1 MTTYTVTTAVNI
13 DTLAAK
19 AGSDTYNINGGY
31 LTVDQDSR
39 YGTNNN
45 TSAGMGNITLSAT
58 LGGTIEFNSTLVR
71 LIPFDTGAST
81 VPASNTTISI
91 GSASGLLIGV
101 YSALSAAPTAAGA
114 AMPASGY
121 IKIKQWNSVAFSAG
135 ALTGISA
142 SATGADVAGWIE
154 IVGVDALTTTVNRL
168 NTFLVRGDWYLIG
181 TTDGVRATTYQIP
194 SNGSSAVYLPG
205 VWVETAV
212 ASDVYEF
219 YPCAGSQ
226 TALLA
231 SIATDAIR
239 GKVCWIST
247 AGLLRFGHDGTNS
260 TGGYIPDTGLRVRI
274 PNIFFVCCTAATPTA
289 NVLPNAT
296 PGTRMEFATT
306 GGGVIDIDKAC
317 VNWYCNF
324 VQPYSVALTNTAIL
338 TILLVQEIAT
348 PIAWSN
354 VGVGQEAA
362 NAQFGLSMALCLAG
376 GTIDTCVWTSATLAA
391 SGRYVASITDS
402 TGIDFTSVKFFALA
416 ARSNATTG
424 CMTMSRCRSFTFA
437 DTTIGLGRAL
447 LTTCSDISFLDTI
460 SFDVIASTTA
470 TTNPMYLF
478 DLLTVCSNITIDGI
492 THGGLTM
499 VQPYNGILNVG
510 LAGCTGIKLRNV
522 GTYASPLDMG
532 DTRRNDLVWS
542 RITTTAAVTGSAHG
556 LKTNDIIYAIVS
568 SHVATIPVG
577 AKTVTAT
584 PSADIFTFA
593 ATNVGSLSGTLSY
606 YPTMGATL
614 VALVAAASAD
624 DVEIKRCYTPHLRTN
639 VYTADNSSKNVL
651 FENVMGDY
659 TSAPVFAVLNEEMK
673 GVFATPSLT
682 AQTSIYGTHWF
693 DCFTG
698 EVFSG
703 SAVPWTRVT
712 TTATVTS
719 SLHGLRTGETVIVTS
734 ASSGDTTIT
743 RGAKT
748 ITVLTGSRFTFTC
761 LNAGSTSGT
770 LDVAS
775 VGGRIGLMMN
785 ESTADTINQYTLLNS
800 SAFTSAGG
808 LYMPVTGQTAMFTS
822 PNYFLGHTGFALAEP
837 TMAGGTI
844 TNYNIY
850 YALDRNDGNGFGTGS
865 ASGTFYNMLLPKSSS
880 GGASAST
887 TISVGS
893 TVGINVND
901 YVFGTNVSP
910 GAKVVTILNSTS
922 ASVDRPNIG
931 AVSGILRFSYL
942 PNETNLNPST
952 GFKQRILLQTSAS
965 NATAITSLYAFTL
978 STTSSRAYQ
987 YPLDLVPLTITNL
1000 KNPSEVRVFAYNTT
1014 SSVAGEES
1022 VTSGIFTASI
1032 DVALYP
1038 TVDISVLS
1046 LGYQNTRFLSQSLG
1060 TGLTLQAAQVVDR
1073 QYNNP

>member
-1 MTTYTVTTAVNI
+1 MTTYAITTAVNI

-19 AGSDTYNINGGY
+19 GGSDTYNINGGY

-91 GSASGLLIGV
+91 GGASGLLIGV
-101 YSALSAAPTAAGA
+101 YSALNVAPTAAGA

-121 IKIKQWNSVAFSAG
+121 IKIKQWNSVAFTAG

-142 SATGADVAGWIE
+142 SATGADIAGWIE
-154 IVGVDALTTTVNRL
+154 IVGVDALTVTVNRL
-168 NTFLVRGDWYLIG
+168 NTFLVRGDWYAIG
-181 TTDGVRATTYQIP
+181 TTDGSRATTYQIP

-205 VWVETAV
+205 VWVETS
-212 ASDVYEF
+212 ASSGVYEF

-231 SIATDAIR
+231 SIATDAVR

-260 TGGYIPDTGLRVRI
+260 TGGYIPASGLRIRI

-296 PGTRMEFATT
+296 LATRMEFATT
-306 GGGVIDIDKAC
+306 GAGVIDIDKAC
-317 VNWYCNF
+317 INWYCNF
-324 VQPYSVALTNTAIL
+324 VQPFSVALTNTAIL
-338 TILLVQEIAT
+338 TALVVQEIAS
-348 PIAWSN
+348 PIVWSN
-354 VGVGQEAA
+354 IGVGHEAA
-362 NAQFGLSMALCLAG
+362 NAQFALNMTLCFAG
-376 GTIDTCVWTSATLAA
+376 GTIDTCVFARATLASA
-391 SGRYVASITDS
+391 STYIVSMADIKE
-402 TGIDFTSVKFFALA
+402 FTFTNVKLFSLA
-416 ARSNATTG
+416 ARGNATTG
-424 CMTMSRCRSFTFA
+424 AATITRMASCVWSN
-437 DTTIGLGRAL
+437 TTVGCGRVF
-447 LTTCSDISFLDTI
+447 LTTCADCSFTTTTY
-460 SFDVIASTTA
+460 FDVPASTTA
-470 TTNPMYLF
+470 TTNPMYAF
-478 DLLTVCSNITIDGI
+478 DLVTACTNITIDGL
-492 THGGLTM
+492 TFGGLTL
-499 VQPYNGILNVG
+499 VQPYNGVLNVG
-510 LAGCTGIKLRNV
+510 LAGCSNIKLRNI
-522 GTYASPLDMG
+522 GSYASPLDMG
-532 DTRRNDLVWS
+532 DTRRDDLVWS

-556 LKTNDIIYAIVS
+556 LKVNDIVYAIVS
-568 SHVATIPVG
+568 SNVAAVTVG
-577 AKTVTAT
+577 AKTVASV
-584 PSADIFTFA
+584 PSPDIFTFA
-593 ATNVGSLSGTLSY
+593 ALNAGSLSGTLSY
-606 YPTMGATL
+606 YPTMASTL
-614 VALVAAASAD
+614 VALVAGAAAD
-624 DVEIKRCYTPHLRTN
+624 GIEVKRCYTPRLRTN

-651 FENVMGDY
+651 FENVMGNY
-659 TSAPVFAVLNEEMK
+659 TNAPVFNALNEELK
-673 GVFATPSLT
+673 GAFATPSLT
-682 AQTSIYGTHWF
+682 AQTSVYGTHWF

-698 EVFSG
+698 EVYSG

-719 SLHGLRTGETVIVTS
+719 SLHGLRTGETVIVSS

-743 RGAKT
+743 RGAKA
-748 ITVLTGSRFTFTC
+748 ITVVTASQFTFTC

-770 LDVAS
+770 LDVTNAT
-775 VGGRIGLMMN
+775 GRVGLMMN
-785 ESTADTINQYTLLNS
+785 ESTSDTSDQYTLSGS

-808 LYMPVTGQTAMFTS
+808 LYMPSVGQQAIFTS

-837 TMAGGTI
+837 IMAGGTL

-850 YALDRNDGNGFGTGS
+850 YALDRNDGNGFGSGS
-865 ASGTFYNMLLPKSSS
+865 VSGTFYNMSLPKTGG
-880 GGASAST
+880 GGASGASIVT
-887 TISVGS
+887 MDVTDGVAPD
-893 TVGINVND
+893 D

-910 GAKVVTILNSTS
+910 GARVVSVLNTRS
-922 ASVDRPNIG
+922 ASIDRPNIG
-931 AVSGILRFSYL
+931 AVSGILRFCHL
-942 PNETNLNPST
+942 PNETNINPAL
-952 GFKQRILLQTSAS
+952 GFRKKISLFTSAS
-965 NATAITSLYAFTL
+965 NATAITSLYSLTL
-978 STTSSRAYQ
+978 STTGSRVYQ

-1060 TGLTLQAAQVVDR
+1060 SGLTLQAAQVIDR